1 MNIKTIKAGAYATN
15 CYIVSEDQGTQGVII
30 DPAGAYNEIKD
41 YINENNLEIPYIL
54 LTHGHGDHIGAVLQI
69 KENYGAKV
77 LVHEK
82 DAYMIE
88 NASKNLTDQLGSGPV
103 EFMADDYVTHGQ
115 VIEVGNLKIKVLHT
129 PGHTQGSVCYKIK
142 NHVFSGDTLF
152 ASSIGRTDLEGGD
165 RDQILSSIKEKLLIL
180 PNETLIYPGHGAQT
194 SLKKE
199 KVNNPF
205 I

>member
-1 MNIKTIKAGAYATN
+1 MNIKTIKATSYATN
-15 CYIVSEDQGTQGVII
+15 CYVVSEAQGDQGVII
-30 DPAGAYNEIKD
+30 DPAGAYDEIKG
-41 YINENNLEIPYIL
+41 YIDEQSLEIPYIL
-54 LTHGHGDHIGAVLQI
+54 LTHGHGDHIGAVLQL
-69 KENYGAKV
+69 KENYGSKV
-77 LVHEK
+77 FIHEK
-82 DAYMIE
+82 DSYMLE
-88 NASKNLTDQLGSGPV
+88 DANKNLTNQLASGPI
-103 EFMADDYVTHGQ
+103 ELAADEYVSDGQ
-115 VIEVGNLKIKVLHT
+115 VIEVGSLKIKVIHT

-142 NHVFSGDTLF
+142 NHVFTGDTLF

-165 RDQILSSIKEKLLIL
+165 REQILSSIKEQLLIL